1 MIIVLS
7 LHRKHKIMRAEPGT
21 VLIIGGDFN
30 TALDNPDN
38 PMRKKLEQCN
48 LQINTYQKE
57 SFLRP
62 NMD

>member
-1 MIIVLS
+1 
-7 LHRKHKIMRAEPGT
+7 MRAEPGT
-21 VLIIGGDFN
+21 MLIIGGDFN